1 MNIYEILLVE
11 DGVYVGE
18 IKKGKPHGRGVLKYS
33 NGSKYVGE
41 FQEGKYQ
48 GQGILTCCDSSTY
61 EGEWKDNHMHGRGRL
76 IIGDDV
82 QEGWWFMGSFEC
94 HYGDELEPCNYVE
107 IKK

>member
-1 MNIYEILLVE
+1 MNMYELILVE

-18 IKKGKPHGRGVLKYS
+18 IKKGKPNGRGMLKYS

-48 GQGILTCCDSSTY
+48 GQGMLTCCDGTTY
-61 EGEWKDNHMHGRGRL
+61 EGEWVDNYMHGEGKL
-76 IIGDDV
+76 ISYDDV

-94 HYGDELEPCNYVE
+94 HYGDELEPCNYVDI
-107 IKK
+107 IK

>member
-41 FQEGKYQ
+41 FQEGKCQ
-48 GQGILTCCDSSTY
+48 GQGMLTCCDGTTY
-61 EGEWKDNHMHGRGRL
+61 EGEWVENHMHGRGKL
-76 IIGDDV
+76 ISYDYV
-82 QEGWWFMGSFEC
+82 QDGFWHMSMYEC
-94 HYGDELEPCNYVE
+94 DIGDELEPFNYVDT
-107 IKK
+107 KK